1 MSTIASEE
9 HQPKNYAELSLIEHQ
24 KHQWKL
30 TMQSTVPLETKDDLS
45 TYYSP
50 GVAAPC
56 LEIAA
61 NPSKSYD
68 YTRKWRTIAVVSDGS
83 AVLGLGNIGWL
94 AWLPVMEG
102 KAILFKKFGNVDAV
116 PIVLN
121 TQDPDEIIRTV
132 EAIAPTFGWIN
143 LEDIK
148 APECFYVE
156 EELKKRLSIPVF
168 HDDQHGTAIVTL
180 AAMIN
185 ALKLVW
191 KEKDQ
196 IKIVMSWAWAA
207 ATAIANLLI
216 ARGVKH
222 IVLVDTKWA
231 IYTGRTEWMTSFKEK
246 LAQYNIHNQQGGI
259 HDIIVWADVFLG
271 LSQPNL
277 IDRYDVEKMAS
288 QPIIFAMSNPNPEI
302 HPDEAKAWGAYIVAT
317 GRSDFPNQV
326 NNVLVFPG
334 IFKGALQN
342 KVKQFTTDHFLS
354 AAQALADAVSQPTPD
369 NIIPSPFTEGVADI
383 IAEVIL

>member
-1 MSTIASEE
+1 MSTKMS
-9 HQPKNYAELSLIEHQ
+9 QPQSSKNYAEFSLAEHK

-30 TMQSTVPLETKDDLS
+30 TVQSTVPLETKDDLS

-56 LEIAA
+56 LEIAKDPTTA
-61 NPSKSYD
+61 YD
-68 YTRKWRTIAVVSDGS
+68 YTRKGRTIAVVSDWS
-83 AVLGLGNIGWL
+83 AVLWLGNIGWL
-94 AWLPVMEG
+94 AGLPVMEW

-116 PIVLN
+116 PIVLS

-132 EAIAPTFGWIN
+132 EAIAPTFGGIN

-156 EELKKRLSIPVF
+156 EELKKRLDIPVF

-180 AAMIN
+180 AALIN
-185 ALKLVW
+185 ALNLTW
-191 KEKDQ
+191 KDKTQ

-222 IVLVDTKWA
+222 IVLVDTKGA
-231 IYTGRTEWMTSFKEK
+231 IYTGRTEWMTPFKEK
-246 LAQYNIHNQQGGI
+246 LSHYNIHHQQGSI
-259 HDIIVWADVFLG
+259 HDVIDWADVFLW

-288 QPIIFAMSNPNPEI
+288 QAIIFAMSNPNPEI
-302 HPDEAKAWGAYIVAT
+302 HPDEAKAGGAYIVAT

-326 NNVLVFPG
+326 NNVLVFPW

-354 AAQALADAVSQPTPD
+354 AAQALADTVSQPTPD
-369 NIIPSPFTEGVADI
+369 NIIPSPLTPGIADI
-383 IAEVIL
+383 IASVVR